1 MIGILGCLSDKAS
14 LVTDYFDYF
23 NGRPFLEDTYKQGN
37 FKITRKLNDKFKD
50 DKVFQ
55 NDNRYF
61 IAIDGAILNLKQLLN
76 HYAQKNT
83 FELIRYLF
91 EKNGSDFIN
100 ELKGSFSLVLFE
112 KQTNSLVIFTDI
124 TTSKPIYY
132 HYNSETSE
140 FYFASNAYHLAMML
154 KENAI
159 KLTVNKFAFYSV
171 AAYGY
176 VYGNHHFTNE
186 IKKIRGGEFIRF
198 DSNKGINIQSYFK
211 LRSFPQTELT
221 SRKLV
226 SKVDDLFR
234 EAIALQFSK
243 NEDNDYRQ
251 LCNLSGGLDSR
262 MTTCVGHFMGYKDID
277 AITFSS
283 AGHWDGIISKQIAD
297 KYGFNHDYV
306 LINDGDHLKD
316 FEISLKLNGGCLSY
330 YFSNQAIDFN
340 NKFNFKRY
348 GLINTG
354 HLGNATLASTF
365 TSYPYHLRYDHIKPH
380 YTSYFF
386 DRLEPELIMEM
397 DNYETL
403 ELNNFY
409 NRGFNFTQVGNM
421 YNYPYSESIAP
432 FISQDFLQF
441 CLLIPPKIRSNYN
454 FYLQWISQCYPELG
468 RFYYDKTQKRTLNI
482 SYKHLRGLHDVI
494 YKLYLKSKGLKVKH
508 NALLPYEKWR
518 HENGLENYLNKIFLE
533 KLNLI
538 DDHNLQAD
546 LDMQFK
552 SKNFQIKLK
561 ALHALLTYELYFC
574 N

>member
-23 NGRPFLEDTYKQGN
+23 NGSPFLEDTYKQGN

-55 NDNRYF
+55 DDNRYF

-112 KQTNSLVIFTDI
+112 KLTNSLVIFTDI

-198 DSNKGINIQSYFK
+198 DSNNGINIQSYFK
-211 LRSFPQTELT
+211 LHSFPQTKLT
-221 SRKLV
+221 PLQLIGRL
-226 SKVDDLFR
+226 DEYFE
-234 EAIALQFSK
+234 EAIDLQFSK

-262 MTTCVGHFMGYKDID
+262 MTTCIGHFMGYKDID
-277 AITFSS
+277 AITFSAS
-283 AGHWDGIISKQIAD
+283 GYWDEIISKQITS
-297 KYGFNHDYV
+297 KFRFNHRIFTISD
-306 LINDGDHLKD
+306 NSFLKE
-316 FEISLKLNGGCLSY
+316 FEKSIKITGGLLSY
-330 YFSNQAIDFN
+330 YVTNQVFELYDNMDFKDYGILNSGHVGDAIVGN
-340 NKFNFKRY
+340 TLHKFTNHFKY
-348 GLINTG
+348 GLVQPSYMNNYSQIEEELNHEHSIN
-354 HLGNATLASTF
+354 
-365 TSYPYHLRYDHIKPH
+365 
-380 YTSYFF
+380 
-386 DRLEPELIMEM
+386 
-397 DNYETL
+397 ETL
-403 ELNNFY
+403 ELSRFNNHVNNFTMQ
-409 NRGFNFTQVGNM
+409 GVQFT
-421 YNYPYSESIAP
+421 SIFAETVSP
-432 FISQDFLQF
+432 FLYRDFIAF
-441 CLLIPPKIRSNYN
+441 CLRIPLAFRNNHKLY
-454 FYLQWISQCYPELG
+454 YKWIASCYPQLG
-468 RFYYDKTQKRTLNI
+468 KFYYEKTKKRTLNI
-482 SYKHLRGLHDVI
+482 SYKNLRNVHDNV
-494 YKLYLKSKGLKVKH
+494 YKLYLKSKGLKLKH

-518 HENGLENYLNKIFLE
+518 HENSLENYLTKIFFE